1 MFFENDCGLKNAAG
15 VDKSN
20 LASFKSDFEKLG
32 INELEKYPRGLNSLK
47 SKEDDLD
54 VGKMKTV
61 SIDLK
66 ELSNVV
72 TIEKSKYNADK
83 IDLDKKVKDVKII
96 YQILME
102 WLLILLSMQT
112 LLELKRKYLIQMDIL
127 LLKKLLRTILLYY
140 YLRSC

>member
-1 MFFENDCGLKNAAG
+1 M
-15 VDKSN
+15 
-20 LASFKSDFEKLG
+20 KLG
-32 INELEKYPRGLNSLK
+32 INELEKSPRGLNSLK

-96 YQILME
+96 YQILTE